1 MVRLIMLSRL
11 LNVLNVVYVAC
22 LVFGTMIAAVFIQFA
37 DYRWIF
43 FLTSILGIPAAF
55 VCLILVPAPQ
65 SAQRD
70 NGMVFSSRLHKLKK
84 LDLAGVSILTG
95 AVK

>member
-1 MVRLIMLSRL
+1 MLSL
-11 LNVLNVVYVAC
+11 FPNVLNVVFVTC

-43 FLTSILGIPAAF
+43 FFSSMLGIPAAL
-55 VCLILVPAPQ
+55 VCLVLVPAPR

-70 NGMVFSSRLHKLKK
+70 NGAVFSSRLHKLKK